1 MADSKHRVTFD
12 ITAEN
17 RSQAAFDAVKRQM
30 DSVAGAAG
38 TLKNA
43 LGAIGVSTSFAGI
56 AAAFQGIVKYR
67 GELDDLADIT
77 GDNVRKLDGLA
88 KVAKLSGAD
97 LGELGGALTKLAK
110 SLGDSGEEGKAA
122 EGALKAIGLS
132 VTSLRAQKP
141 GEAFEEVARALAK
154 YEDGADKVR
163 VAQALLGKEGA
174 RFLPVL
180 KDLAEFGEIQGKVT
194 AEQAAQA
201 ERLEKEFKRL
211 SGALA
216 AGKGEIAT
224 QLIPPMADFLEQI
237 REGIRLAGGLRGA
250 LDLRGLDLFSG
261 SPLIGG
267 IREILRLTEG
277 TSGLQDGATN
287 VKAFTEQ
294 LNALRQ
300 AQEKFKGEG
309 NLGQVNALT
318 PKIRDLE
325 KRLALAQKRAD
336 QDFAAGKGRDVRPGL
351 NDFAAWQEPDTQGRI
366 ERSRLGLDFKGAAGK
381 PPGSDADPFGD
392 IMKRIAAER
401 AGIESEK
408 NFYVEIQTLLKEDK
422 KLREGL
428 TEEEKRRVLQAAA
441 LVTQEKDLAEIRK
454 EQAKYE
460 EESAR
465 RAAERTRQMGIEA
478 DAIRDQLDP
487 TRALFR
493 ELERIDLLR
502 KENFITLEE
511 GREAGRRAV
520 EKLTSTVTEQQRL
533 TTAANDSAQAFRD
546 MGYTAAS
553 ALEDILVRGGSARDI
568 LKALGQDLQRILIR
582 QSITKPLADTAGNF
596 FANLFNK
603 GPNVTNSRDF
613 NQALDLQ
620 GFATGGS
627 FTVGG
632 AGGTDSQL
640 VAFRA
645 TPGEEVSIRTP
656 GQQAANGGTFYIDAR
671 GADAGGLAKLE
682 RAIRSL
688 NGSIE
693 QRAVAAVFNA
703 NLRGVRA

>member
-1 MADSKHRVTFD
+1 MAESQAKLI

-17 RSQAAFDAVKRQM
+17 RTQVAFDAVKRQM
-30 DSVAGAAG
+30 DSVSAAAVG
-38 TLKNA
+38 LKGA
-43 LGAIGVSTSFAGI
+43 LGAIGLTTSFAGI
-56 AAAFQGIVKYR
+56 SAAFAGIVKYR

-77 GDNVRKLDGLA
+77 GDNVRQLDGLA
-88 KVAKLSGAD
+88 RVAKLSGVSIGD
-97 LGELGGALTKLAK
+97 LQPALAKLAK

-122 EGALKAIGLS
+122 EGAVKAIGLS
-132 VTSLRAQKP
+132 VNDLRALKP
-141 GEAFEEVARALAK
+141 GEAFEAVARALGK

-174 RFLPVL
+174 NLLPVL
-180 KDLAEFGEIQGKVT
+180 KDIAEFGDLQGKVT

-201 ERLEKEFKRL
+201 ERLEKEWKRL
-211 SGALA
+211 SGALSA
-216 AGKGEIAT
+216 SKSEIAT

-250 LDLRGLDLFSG
+250 LDLRGIDLFSG

-267 IREILRLTEG
+267 IREIVRLYQG

-287 VKAFTEQ
+287 VKAFTEE
-294 LNALRQ
+294 LEKLR
-300 AQEKFKGEG
+300 ATQEKLRGEG
-309 NLGQVNALT
+309 NLGQVAALN
-318 PKIRDLE
+318 PAIRDLE
-325 KRLALAQKRAD
+325 KRLALARKRAD
-336 QDFAAGKGRDVRPGL
+336 QDFKAGKGLDVRPGMQ
-351 NDFAAWQEPDTQGRI
+351 DFTDFQEPDVQGRI
-366 ERSRLGLDFKGAAGK
+366 ERSKLTLDFKGAAGK
-381 PPGSDADPFGD
+381 PPGDAADPFAD
-392 IMKRIAAER
+392 IMKRIAAEK
-401 AGIESEK
+401 AGLESEK
-408 NFYVEIQTLLKEDK
+408 NFYVEIATLLKEDK

-428 TEEEKRRVLQAAA
+428 TAEQKKRVLQAAA
-441 LVTQEKDLAEIRK
+441 QVAQEKDLASIRE
-454 EQAKYE
+454 EQKKYE

-465 RAAERTRQMGIEA
+465 RAAERTRQLGAEA

-493 ELERIDLLR
+493 ELERIDLLK
-502 KENFITLEE
+502 KEGFITLEE
-511 GREAGRRAV
+511 GREQSRRAV
-520 EKLTSTVTEQQRL
+520 ERLTSTVTEQQRL
-533 TTAANDSAQAFRD
+533 TIAANDSAQAFRD

-553 ALEDILVRGGSARDI
+553 ALEDILIKGGSARDI

-582 QSITKPLADTAGNF
+582 QTLTKPLADTAGGF
-596 FANLFNK
+596 FANLFGK
-603 GPNVTNSRDF
+603 GPNVTTSREF

-671 GADAGGLAKLE
+671 GADAGGLARLE
-682 RAIRSL
+682 QTIRNL

-693 QRAVAAVFNA
+693 RRAVAAVFNA
-703 NLRGVRA
+703 NVRGVRV